1 MSLAFPPQTR
11 YEQPKMNDQIVLEPI
26 GHLRS
31 CYPEKFGTPRQPG
44 LVPEATAE
52 LEIVPSLQPELAFEG
67 LEKFSHVWLIFGF
80 HKNTNS
86 TYRPKVHPPRLEG
99 KTIGVFATR
108 SPHRPNPIGLSLVRL
123 EKISNNTLFLSGVDL
138 IDGTPIYD
146 IKPYIT
152 AIESIPKAQTGWV
165 DSATDPKIE
174 FEWPAEQA
182 KELENWAK
190 SSKKPELKNLIE
202 ATLKRD
208 PRPLVYRGY
217 EDKEQSK
224 YREIHAVRLFEGD
237 VHFRFTSP
245 NHVQIVKIMPQTQVT
260 KP

>member
-1 MSLAFPPQTR
+1 MI
-11 YEQPKMNDQIVLEPI
+11 DQIVLKPI

-52 LEIVPSLQPELAFEG
+52 LEIVSHLQPELALQGIE
-67 LEKFSHVWLIFGF
+67 EFSHVWLIFGF

-108 SPHRPNPIGLSLVRL
+108 SPHRPNSLGLSLVRL
-123 EKISNNTLFLSGVDL
+123 EKTCGATLFLSGVDL

-146 IKPYIT
+146 IKPYI
-152 AIESIPKAQTGWV
+152 AQVESVPQARMGWV
-165 DSATDPKIE
+165 DSARDPEIT
-174 FEWPAEQA
+174 FDWPADQIQA
-182 KELENWAK
+182 LESWAIV
-190 SSKKPELKNLIE
+190 SNRPNLRNLVE

-217 EDKEQSK
+217 EEQTQPK
-224 YREIHAVRLFEGD
+224 YREIHALRLFDGD
-237 VHFRFTSP
+237 IHFRFMSS
-245 NHVQIVKIMPQTQVT
+245 NHVQIVKIIPRMQVT
-260 KP
+260 DP